1 MGKKAKIRSGKR
13 PKASVA
19 PAGPLLRW
27 GPMVVGA
34 MFLVAGLGKVFDPWS
49 FYSALPGYGVEGP
62 LQSLLAAVLPAFEV
76 ALGVALVARWGV
88 RQTSLLAVAFL
99 TVFVAAISYGW
110 WQGTL
115 QECGCFG
122 PFLKR
127 SPRDALFIDLGFL
140 ALAAVIWNRARGGRA
155 VLQGWHKAVLGFVG
169 VVALMLNLSLLQVG
183 PSGVQAAIS
192 VSLNEEMRAVELE
205 RGEHLLYL
213 FHHECPHCA
222 DMTPLVAAYAREGG
236 LPPVAGFT
244 FRTSQRQIDR
254 YRDKYDLRIPVQ
266 VLPGETFTQI
276 TGEGS
281 VPQLVYVQEGEL
293 KRTWIGLLPP
303 AAELRRALR
312 GID

>member
-1 MGKKAKIRSGKR
+1 MGKKAKGRSGKK
-13 PKASVA
+13 PKAG
-19 PAGPLLRW
+19 PALTGPLMRW

-62 LQSLLAAVLPAFEV
+62 LRSLLAAVLPAFEV
-76 ALGVALVARWGV
+76 ALGVALLARWGV
-88 RQTSLLAVAFL
+88 RQTSLMAVAFL
-99 TVFVAAISYGW
+99 AVFVAAISYGW

-127 SPRDALFIDLGFL
+127 SPRDALLIDLGFL
-140 ALAAVIWNRARGGRA
+140 ALAAVVWKRARGGRA
-155 VLQGWHKAVLGFVG
+155 VFEGWHKAVLGFVG
-169 VVALMLNLSLLQVG
+169 VVALTVSLSLLQVG
-183 PSGVQAAIS
+183 PSGVRAATS
-192 VSLNEEMRAVELE
+192 VPLGEEMQAVDLE
-205 RGEHLLYL
+205 TGEHLLYL

-222 DMTPLVAAYAREGG
+222 DMTPLVAAYAHEGG

-266 VLPGETFTQI
+266 VLPGETFTRI
-276 TGEGS
+276 TGDGG
-281 VPQLVYVQEGEL
+281 VPQLVYVQDGEL
-293 KRTWIGLLPP
+293 KRTWIGLLPQ

-312 GID
+312 EID